1 MIAYLGV
8 GRTGES
14 DDPRIGRVFPDSG
27 AERAGIAVGDVLIK
41 FDGTDISRYSQLPP
55 LIERRKPG
63 DEVEIEVRRGES
75 QLKLKAKLG
84 QIEK

>member
-1 MIAYLGV
+1 M
-8 GRTGES
+8 
-14 DDPRIGRVFPDSG
+14 
-27 AERAGIAVGDVLIK
+27 GDVLIK

-55 LIERRKPG
+55 LIEQHKPG

-75 QLKLKAKLG
+75 LLNLKAKLG